1 MKEKTANISYLKFFF
16 WIVVLLVIAASLY
29 RFVTLILNSS
39 FKNNSFSILYL
50 SKESK
55 IVNVNDNDDTVS
67 FISIGDVKHIIKG
80 KNTFVASVALG
91 VPINGIV
98 YDEDINQNPDFK
110 DFISYSNEARLI
122 LSFKTYYKNMNEY
135 DLHKVLSIARNANK
149 EDIRIID
156 VDLLSEGA
164 DEKIEGAFLD
174 RTIRGSTH
182 SVEII
187 NGTDVTGLAG
197 SVASVVAKKG
207 YNVVF
212 LQSENTSFDDNS
224 YLGYDFEGDSYTNFL
239 KQLTNFETKNS
250 THSKTS
256 DVTIFLGADL
266 TSQFNN

>member
-1 MKEKTANISYLKFFF
+1 MREKTATISYLKFFF
-16 WIVVLLVIAASLY
+16 WTVVLLVFAASAY
-29 RFVTLILNSS
+29 RFTSLILDSS
-39 FKNNSFSILYL
+39 FKNNSFSILYV

-55 IVNVNDNDDTVS
+55 IINVDEKEMSVS
-67 FISIGDVKHIIKG
+67 FLSVGDTRSIIKG

-98 YDEDINQNPDFK
+98 YDENQSQDPNLGDFA
-110 DFISYSNEARLI
+110 SLRNEARLI

-135 DLHKVLSIARNANK
+135 DLHRVLSIARSADKDKTKNYK
-149 EDIRIID
+149 
-156 VDLLSEGA
+156 VDLFDNDI

-174 RTIRGSTH
+174 RTIRDSNH

-187 NGTDVTGLAG
+187 NGTDINGLAN
-197 SVASVVAKKG
+197 SVASVVSKKG
-207 YNVVF
+207 FNVVF
-212 LQSENTSFDDNS
+212 LQSENTSFDDSS
-224 YLGYDFEGDSYTNFL
+224 YIGYEFEGDSYTKYLEQF
-239 KQLTNFETKNS
+239 TNFEIKKK